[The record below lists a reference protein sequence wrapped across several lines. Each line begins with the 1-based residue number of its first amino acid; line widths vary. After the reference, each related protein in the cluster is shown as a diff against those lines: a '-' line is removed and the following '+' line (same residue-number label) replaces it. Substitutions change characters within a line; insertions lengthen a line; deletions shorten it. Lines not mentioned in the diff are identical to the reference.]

1 MAEPLIKVYG
11 GPELRARMRKAGVEM
26 QNLRDANA
34 RVAKVAEGGI
44 RAAAPKKSGRL
55 AGTIRSSGTLR
66 AAIVRAGYK
75 ATPYA
80 GPNNWGWP
88 DGAAGIRGS
97 FGGDFWAQ
105 AGARA
110 TESAWVAVYYSEIQ
124 KIADQV

>member
-1 MAEPLIKVYG
+1 MAEPLIKIYG
-11 GPELRARMRKAGVEM
+11 GRELRARMLAAGLKM
-26 QNLRDANA
+26 QNLKEAHA

-55 AGTIRSSGTLR
+55 ASTIRSSGTTR

-75 ATPYA
+75 RTPYA

-88 DGAAGIRGS
+88 EGAAGIKGS

-105 AGARA
+105 QGARQ
-110 TESAWVAVYYSEIQ
+110 TESAWVAVYSAEIQ